1 MFVLTKKIKIFSLA
15 LIILGLLGI
24 VFGFYSAPST
34 IEEAKEIIA
43 NSHHGDDHASS
54 HDYPG
59 EAHSSMIESYK
70 EHDSEHSEGHE
81 MSHDE
86 HVYHQLANRPWA
98 ALYVAAFFFFMISLG
113 TLAFYAIQRASQS
126 GWSPVLFRVM
136 EGITAYLLPGGLFVL
151 FILIL
156 STMHFNHLFI
166 WMDPEVVEH
175 DKIIKAKSGYL
186 NNFFFLVRGFIYLT
200 GWYLYRYFS
209 RKFSLLQDGSDNNYH
224 IKNFKLSA
232 AFLVFF
238 LVTESMMSW
247 DWIMSIDPH
256 WFSTLFGWYVFA
268 SMAVSAVTT
277 IALISIYL
285 KSNGYLSK
293 VNDNHIHDLGKFM
306 FGFSVFW
313 TYLWFS
319 QFMLIWYSNIPEEVV
334 YFISRIEDYSIP
346 FWGMVVINFILPFLL
361 LVSSSLK
368 RVNWIIVMA
377 GVTILIGHYID
388 VFNMIMPSAVG
399 DQWSVGI
406 PEIGSIMFFAGLFI
420 YIVFTSIS
428 KVPLET
434 KGDPFNEESKK
445 FIYPF

>member
-1 MFVLTKKIKIFSLA
+1 
-15 LIILGLLGI
+15 
-24 VFGFYSAPST
+24 
-34 IEEAKEIIA
+34 
-43 NSHHGDDHASS
+43 
-54 HDYPG
+54 
-59 EAHSSMIESYK
+59 
-70 EHDSEHSEGHE
+70 
-81 MSHDE
+81 
-86 HVYHQLANRPWA
+86 
-98 ALYVAAFFFFMISLG
+98 
-113 TLAFYAIQRASQS
+113 
-126 GWSPVLFRVM
+126 M
-136 EGITAYLLPGGLFVL
+136 EGITAYLLPGGLILLVILLLSVL
-151 FILIL
+151 HL
-156 STMHFNHLFI
+156 NHLFI
-166 WMDPEVVEH
+166 WMDPEVVEY

-186 NNFFFLVRGFIYLT
+186 EPYFFLVRGVIYLS

-209 RKFSLLQDGSDNNYH
+209 RKFSHLQDRSNDNKYH

-268 SMAVSAVTT
+268 SMAVSGITT

-285 KSNGYLSK
+285 KSNGYLPN
-293 VNDNHIHDLGKFM
+293 VNDNHLHDLGKFM

-334 YFISRIEDYSIP
+334 YFISRIEDYTIP

-368 RVNWIIVMA
+368 RVNWILVMA
-377 GVTILIGHYID
+377 GIVILVGHYMD

-399 DQWSVGI
+399 DQWFIGI
-406 PEIGSIMFFAGLFI
+406 PEISSIMFFAGLFI
-420 YIVFTSIS
+420 YIVFSS
-428 KVPLET
+428 LEKAPLEV

>member
-1 MFVLTKKIKIFSLA
+1 MFTLTNKIKTFSIT
-15 LIILGLLGI
+15 LIVLGLLGI
-24 VFGFYSAPST
+24 AYGFYSAPST
-34 IEEAKEIIA
+34 IEESKEIV
-43 NSHHGDDHASS
+43 ASS
-54 HDYPG
+54 HHNDGHALSYDNHSN
-59 EAHSSMIESYK
+59 EDKAHDEYGN
-70 EHDSEHSEGHE
+70 GHQ

-86 HVYHQLANRPWA
+86 HVFHQLANRPWA

-156 STMHFNHLFI
+156 SAMHLNHLFI

-186 NNFFFLVRGFIYLT
+186 STPFFLVRGFIYLS

-209 RKFSLLQDGSDNNYH
+209 RKFSLLQDNFSNNVYH
-224 IKNFKLSA
+224 VKNFKLSA

-334 YFISRIEDYSIP
+334 YFISRIEDYAIP

-377 GVTILIGHYID
+377 GIIILVGHYMD

-399 DQWSVGI
+399 DQWFFGI

-420 YIVFTSIS
+420 YIVFRSIS
-428 KVPLET
+428 KYPLEA